1 LFLSLVKESFA
12 VHGSQK
18 QNQMQITRSVVPA
31 ATLSLILAAPFC
43 VAAPEQP
50 HVTSEQVTRAVQ
62 ELEKL
67 AQQKIEENA
76 VPGLA
81 IAVVFQD
88 KVVYAKGFGVRDVN
102 TKARV
107 DADTVFQ
114 LASVS
119 KPIGSTVVAE
129 LVGEGKINW
138 DSKLNALDP
147 TFEMFDPWVTREI
160 TVRDMYAH
168 RSGLPDHAGDLL
180 EDLGFTRAE
189 ILFRLRYQR
198 PDSSF
203 RSHYAYTNFGMTEGA
218 VAAAKAYGQEWEALC
233 HEKLYKPLGMTST
246 SSRYVDFV
254 ARKNKALGRVLVNGK
269 WEQKFKRDPDA
280 QSPTGGVSSS
290 VNDVAKWIRLQLA
303 NGKFDGKQIVSEK
316 PLAETH
322 HPHMLTGY
330 NPFTNMPTFYGLGW
344 NVSYDQQGRLR
355 LNHSGG
361 FDLGAATFANLV
373 PAEQLGIIVLTNG
386 RPVGIAEALGTI
398 FLDIALYGKP
408 TQDWFPLYKQRFA
421 DPATTGTVA
430 GFDYSKPPASPAP
443 ALKNT
448 AYLGKYA
455 NDFFGEIAVIEK
467 DGGLAIVQGPKNMTF
482 AMKHYDRDTF
492 TYDTIGEN
500 AVGRT
505 GITFTIGPD
514 GEATQVVVENLNVR
528 GEGTFKRVS
537 TSERTSQSTAPAPVL
552 GNFADLI
559 DIGAGRKI
567 YLECRGSGSPTVILE
582 SGYRNDADIWSAQLE
597 AGMSPVFSQVARF
610 TRVCAYDRPGTFL
623 DPDHLGRST
632 PAPMPRTASDLVS
645 DLHALL
651 QTARVPG
658 PYVFAAHSFGG
669 IFARLYASTY
679 PNEVVGM
686 VLVDALSEKARTGLT
701 PEQWKLYV
709 DFGFTKPTPGLE
721 KYKDIETL
729 DVNASLD
736 QMEKADAA
744 EPLRPMPLFV
754 LTQGQPFDLSPW
766 QPLPADFPGT
776 LNKAWH
782 AAQDALATLAPNAKH
797 KIATKSSH
805 YIQVQEPQLVID
817 AIKQVVEA
825 VRNPDWVWLPDQ
837 AKRRML

>member
-1 LFLSLVKESFA
+1 VR
-12 VHGSQK
+12 
-18 QNQMQITRSVVPA
+18 TRPRVA
-31 ATLSLILAAPFC
+31 LILKIQLLSNVMRHIRLIILISIAALVHLDISSAAP
-43 VAAPEQP
+43 VQQP
-50 HVTSEQVTRAVQ
+50 HVTSDHVTHAVQ
-62 ELEKL
+62 EVEKL
-67 AQQKIEENA
+67 AQKQIDQNA

-88 KVVYAKGFGVRDVN
+88 KVVYTKGFGVRDVN
-102 TKARV
+102 TKASV

-129 LVGEGKINW
+129 LVGEGKITW
-138 DSKLNALDP
+138 DSKLSALDP
-147 TFEMFDPWVTREI
+147 TFEMFDPWVTRQI

-180 EDLGFTRAE
+180 EDLGFTRTE
-189 ILFRLRYQR
+189 ILFRLRYQH

-218 VAAAKAYGQEWEALC
+218 VAAVKPYRLEWEEAC
-233 HEKLYKPLGMTST
+233 AQKLYKPLGMTST
-246 SSRYVDFV
+246 SSRYADFT
-254 ARKNKALGRVLVNGK
+254 ARQNKALGHVLVNGK

-322 HPHMLTGY
+322 HPHMLTGF
-330 NPFTNMPTFYGLGW
+330 NPFTDMPTFYGLGW

-361 FDLGAATFANLV
+361 FGLGAATYVNLV
-373 PAEQLGIIVLTNG
+373 PSEQLGIIVLTNG
-386 RPVGIAEALGTI
+386 HPTGIPEALGTI
-398 FLDIALYGKP
+398 FSDIALYGNP
-408 TQDWFPLYKQRFA
+408 TQDWFPLYKQLYS
-421 DPATTGTVA
+421 DPATTGTVL
-430 GFDYSKPPASPAP
+430 GFDYSKPPVSPAP
-443 ALKNT
+443 ALKNG

-455 NDFFGEIAVIEK
+455 NDFFGDIAIVEK
-467 DGGLAIVQGPKNMTF
+467 DGGLAIVQGPKKLTF
-482 AMKHYDRDTF
+482 PLKHYDRDTF
-492 TYDTIGEN
+492 TYDTAGEN
-500 AVGRT
+500 AVGRS
-505 GITFTIGPD
+505 GVTFTIGPD
-514 GEATQVVVENLNVR
+514 GQATQVVVENLNAH
-528 GEGTFKRVS
+528 GEGIFKRVS
-537 TSERTSQSTAPAPVL
+537 RPEHTSQSTAPGAASD
-552 GNFADLI
+552 NFAGLI
-559 DIGAGRKI
+559 DIGAGRKM
-567 YLECRGSGSPTVILE
+567 YLECSGSGSPTVILE
-582 SGYRNDADIWSAQLE
+582 SGYRNDADIWSTQFE
-597 AGMSPVFSQVARF
+597 PGKSTIFPEVAKF

-632 PAPMPRTASDLVS
+632 AIPMPRTAGDLVS

-651 QTARVPG
+651 QAAHVPE

-669 IFARLYASTY
+669 IFARLYASRY
-679 PNEVVGM
+679 PKEVVGM
-686 VLVDALSEKARTGLT
+686 VLVDALSEKVRTRLT
-701 PEQWKLYV
+701 PEQWQLYV
-709 DFGFTKPTPGLE
+709 NFGFTKPTPGLE

-736 QMEKADAA
+736 QMEKAASA

-766 QPLPADFPGT
+766 QPLPADFPGA

-782 AAQDALATLAPNAKH
+782 AAQDVLATLAPNAKH

-805 YIQVQEPQLVID
+805 YIQAQEPQLVID

-825 VRNPDWVWLPDQ
+825 VRNPATWTT
-837 AKRRML
+837 AR